1 MSRRESIKSARRG
14 SVFVDVG
21 GSERKSSLNEDDSL
35 DKEAIVQT
43 LISKEQRRRNERAA
57 LIAELRKDEED
68 QKNEN
73 DEHKIEDKIEK
84 KENIKCPYLD
94 TIHRAILDFDFEKLC
109 S

>member
-21 GSERKSSLNEDDSL
+21 GSDRKSSLNEDDSL

-57 LIAELRKDEED
+57 LIAELRKEED
-68 QKNEN
+68 ETNEN
-73 DEHKIEDKIEK
+73 EEQKIEEIEK

>member
-1 MSRRESIKSARRG
+1 MSRRESIKSVRRG

-21 GSERKSSLNEDDSL
+21 GSERKSSLNDEDSL

-43 LISKEQRRRNERAA
+43 LISKEEKRRNERAA
-57 LIAELRKDEED
+57 LIAQLRKEEED
-68 QKNEN
+68 VEGEEGKSETKKS
-73 DEHKIEDKIEK
+73 DVE

-94 TIHRAILDFDFEKLC
+94 TIHREVLDFDFEKLC